1 MLCVHR
7 FLFIHI
13 IMAIFIE
20 RGIIMFLLLWESTK

>member
-13 IMAIFIE
+13 IMAILIE
-20 RGIIMFLLLWESTK
+20 RDIIMFLLLWKSTK

>member
-13 IMAIFIE
+13 IMVIIIE
-20 RGIIMFLLLWESTK
+20 RDITMFLLSWKSTK